1 MGMID
6 QELIAQDN
14 LQAGPN
20 LEADYAHLAAQ
31 LGRRGIQIEQ
41 ITQAVGRLRV
51 GLPSWAVG
59 TGGTRFGRF
68 PGPGEPRN
76 ILEKLEDVAV
86 VNQLTSGN
94 PSISTHYPW
103 DAWSDYSE
111 VKEKATGLG
120 LDFDAVNSNTFQD
133 QPGQALSY
141 KFGSLSH
148 TDPAVRQQAIEHNL
162 ECIRI
167 GQELGSRALT
177 VWIADGSNYPGQS
190 HFARAFARY
199 LESLKQI
206 AAGLPAGWPLF
217 IEHKFFEPAFYST
230 VLADWGSSFIAAREV
245 GEPCRCLVDLGH
257 QAPGVNVEQIVS
269 RLIQFG
275 KLGGF
280 HFNDSKYGDD
290 DLETGS
296 LNPYQL
302 FLVFCELA
310 EAGAER
316 FAYMIDQ
323 SHNITDP
330 LESLI
335 FSTAQIQRAYAQ
347 ALLVDRAAL
356 AEAQENNDA
365 LLATQILKA
374 AYQTD
379 VGPILATARQRSGGA
394 IQPIPTYRASGYR
407 QQVAQAR
414 SKDQR
419 VSGGI
424 V

>member
-1 MGMID
+1 
-6 QELIAQDN
+6 
-14 LQAGPN
+14 
-20 LEADYAHLAAQ
+20 
-31 LGRRGIQIEQ
+31 
-41 ITQAVGRLRV
+41 
-51 GLPSWAVG
+51 
-59 TGGTRFGRF
+59 
-68 PGPGEPRN
+68 
-76 ILEKLEDVAV
+76 
-86 VNQLTSGN
+86 
-94 PSISTHYPW
+94 
-103 DAWSDYSE
+103 
-111 VKEKATGLG
+111 
-120 LDFDAVNSNTFQD
+120 
-133 QPGQALSY
+133 
-141 KFGSLSH
+141 
-148 TDPAVRQQAIEHNL
+148 VRQQAIEHNL

-190 HFARAFARY
+190 DFARAFARY
-199 LESLKQI
+199 LQSLKQI
-206 AAGLPAGWPLF
+206 AAGLPAGWQLF

-230 VLADWGSSFIAAREV
+230 VLADWGSSYIAAREV

-335 FSTAQIQRAYAQ
+335 FSTIQIQRAYAQ

-379 VGPILATARQRSGGA
+379 VGPILATARQRFGGA

-407 QQVAQAR
+407 HQVAQAR
-414 SKDQR
+414 PKDRR
-419 VSGGI
+419 VGGGI
-424 V
+424 G